1 MKPAKRDI
9 FLAGTE
15 WSAGEFNR
23 CSTNSIEEDCVRKR
37 IAIAVMGLLLVG
49 GTAGSALA
57 QGGGSANGNNAHGMC
72 TAAANGQKTGWLK
85 KGSVPPSFQNFHDNY
100 LELKAELNGE
110 LENGQA
116 EATRQDIIDDC
127 NLAGIAIGG
136 QQHR

>member
-1 MKPAKRDI
+1 M
-9 FLAGTE
+9 
-15 WSAGEFNR
+15 
-23 CSTNSIEEDCVRKR
+23 RKR

-100 LELKAELNGE
+100 LELQAGE
-110 LENGQA
+110 LQTFQLLELKNGL
-116 EATRQDIIDDC
+116 EGTRADIIQDC
-127 NLAGIAIGG
+127 LLAGISIGG